1 MYEYAPHYE
10 ASPQF
15 HDVKENEMEN
25 NVLRRRLVSLFIA
38 MLIAFPVRSAYSANY
53 TANFDN
59 ADIHTFVNIIGQS
72 TGKTILIDPDVKAS
86 ISVRSHDTF
95 NEEEYYQFFLSVLDL
110 YGLSVISL
118 DNGLLKVVRT
128 EKAKQLPGSLANTAA
143 PGKGD
148 ELVTRIVPLENVPAR
163 ALSPLLRQMIEGG
176 GAGNVVHYEPTNTLI
191 ITGKAS
197 TVNRL
202 LLVVK
207 RVDVMGDEKEQIF
220 PLKYASATDLANV
233 LNDLSKENNKD
244 ARPATLQTRIVADKR
259 SNTLIV
265 SGGDRARS
273 RIAQLISRLD
283 TEEQGQGNTRV
294 WYLKYA
300 KADKLVEVLTGVTQ
314 KLKEEKSS
322 TATTAGSAKGMSITA
337 DEQTNSLVITAD
349 QSLIHQLEPVIEK
362 LDIRRAQVLVEAV
375 IVEVQDG
382 KGLNLGVQWANKN
395 VGGQQFTKTGLPIF
409 NAAQGVNEFKRQ
421 GGITSDNPAYDLFS
435 SYNGLAAGFFNGD
448 WGVLLTALSAD
459 NKNDILSTPSIVT
472 LDNKEASFN
481 VGQDVPVLSGSQTT
495 SGDNIY
501 STVERKTVGTK
512 LKVIPQINEGDSV
525 LMEIE
530 QEVSSVDTSASSS
543 SLGPT
548 FNTRTIQNAVLV
560 KSGETVV
567 LGGLMDDASKQE
579 VSKVPLL
586 GDIPLVGQLFR
597 YTSNEKSKRN
607 LMVFIRPT
615 IIRDDEVYR
624 SVSREKYSRFQTLQ
638 KERSDRLSPA
648 LVGVDDIEKL
658 DDKTFRDVPATA
670 LPAARKNP
678 FSSGDAQ

>member
-1 MYEYAPHYE
+1 
-10 ASPQF
+10 
-15 HDVKENEMEN
+15 MEG
-25 NVLRRRLVSLFIA
+25 NVLLRRLLHLFIA
-38 MLIAFPVRSAYSANY
+38 VLITLPIRSTFSASY
-53 TANFDN
+53 TANFKN

-86 ISVRSHDTF
+86 ISVRSHDVF

-110 YGLSVISL
+110 YGLSIVTL

-128 EKAKQLPGSLANTAA
+128 EKVKHLPGTLASPAY

-163 ALSPLLRQMIEGG
+163 ALSPLLRQMTEGG
-176 GAGNVVHYEPTNTLI
+176 AAGNVVHYEPSNTLI

-202 LLVVK
+202 LEVVK
-207 RVDVMGDEKEQIF
+207 RVDIMGDEKEQIF

-233 LNDLSKENNKD
+233 LNDLSKENSKD

-259 SNTLIV
+259 SNALIV
-265 SGGDRARS
+265 RGSDRARS

-283 TEEQGQGNTRV
+283 TQEQGQGNTRV

-314 KLKEEKSS
+314 KIKDEKSS
-322 TATTAGSAKGMSITA
+322 TASTAGSGKGVSITA

-349 QSLIHQLEPVIEK
+349 QSFIHQLEPVIEK
-362 LDIRRAQVLVEAV
+362 LDIRRAQVLVEAI

-395 VGGQQFTKTGLPIF
+395 VGGQQFTQTGLPLF

-548 FNTRTIQNAVLV
+548 FNSRTIQNAVLV

-638 KERSDRLSPA
+638 KERSDRLTPA
-648 LVGVDDIEKL
+648 LVGVDDIEEL
-658 DDKTFRDVPATA
+658 DNKTFRDVPATA
-670 LPAARKNP
+670 LPAAGRNP
-678 FSSGDAQ
+678 FSSGDGQ